1 MFTIY
6 LFPLLI
12 AMFLALTMGGSGTAP
27 AFSAAYG
34 ANLIRKDLIPG
45 LFGVMVFAGAI
56 IAGKQV
62 AQTLG
67 QGIIESSALNITL
80 TSIILLS
87 VALSLFFANLLGVPQ
102 STSQS
107 TVFALSG
114 PAIYFDKFDS
124 NRLFVEIIP
133 VWFVLPV
140 IAFLIIYF
148 GGKYIFFPLRKRNK
162 NFFIQLASHRFLKS
176 IVIVSSCYV
185 AFSIG
190 SNNVGNAS
198 GPIASMVTNELNIDN
213 SGSNGA
219 LVLIVITLII
229 APCFG
234 IGSSIFGYKLVRSSG
249 KDLINIGPLAASA
262 ISFLTATLLLFASVV
277 KGIPTSLVQLN
288 TGAIIALGITK
299 VGWKTIMSDPNV
311 KKFWIVWIIAPLF
324 SLFLSFLLTFIA
336 DQLNYLD
343 L

>member
-6 LFPLLI
+6 LIPLLI

-34 ANLIRKDLIPG
+34 ADLIRKDLIPG

-56 IAGKQV
+56 IAGKAV

-67 QGIIESSALNITL
+67 QGIIESSALTITL

-87 VALSLFFANLLGVPQ
+87 VGLSLLIANLLGVPQ

-114 PAIYFDKFDS
+114 PALYFDRFDS

-133 VWFVLPV
+133 VWFVLPI
-140 IAFLIIYF
+140 IAFVIIYF
-148 GGKYIFFPLRKRNK
+148 GGKYIYIPLRTRNK
-162 NFFIQLASHRFLKS
+162 KYFDKLASHRYIKP
-176 IVIVSSCYV
+176 IVILTSCYV

-198 GPIASMVTNELNIDN
+198 GPIASMVTNELNIEN
-213 SGSNGA
+213 TGNNGA

-262 ISFLTATLLLFASVV
+262 ISFLTASLLLFASVI

-299 VGWKTIMSDPNV
+299 VGWKTILSDPNV

-324 SLFLSFLLTFIA
+324 SLLLSFVLTFIA
-336 DQLNYLD
+336 NRLHL